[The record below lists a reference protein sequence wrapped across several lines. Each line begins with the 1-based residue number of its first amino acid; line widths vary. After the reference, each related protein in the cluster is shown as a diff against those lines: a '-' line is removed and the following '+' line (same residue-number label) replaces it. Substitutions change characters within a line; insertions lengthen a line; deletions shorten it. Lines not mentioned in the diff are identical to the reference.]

1 MSSGFLPTAYGP
13 STYQGDWALRE
24 SAKAR
29 HLPLILAPLGLDL
42 LKGTGTYGKA
52 EAENVV
58 DRVMEQPTY
67 MDWLGVAHVA
77 RARRPKHAVKFV
89 NHILKELGLKTRG
102 RQVRDGEHRERRY
115 GLDLDVFKDVYQRAQ
130 HRHWKPALAKTGY
143 EKPPKRIPRLV
154 RPAKTEGTVDPK

>member
-1 MSSGFLPTAYGP
+1 M
-13 STYQGDWALRE
+13 RE

-89 NHILKELGLKTRG
+89 NHILKELGLKTKG

-115 GLDLDVFKDVYQRAQ
+115 VLDLDVFKDVYQRAQ
-130 HRHWKPALAKTGY
+130 QRHLKSIFPTTGY
-143 EKPPKRIPRLV
+143 ETPPKRNPRRV
-154 RPAKTEGTVDPK
+154 RPAKTEGTADPS